1 MSNPHKPWARID
13 SRLQRQLGH
22 YAYYGMPADT
32 PRAAIHTLIGTP
44 SYTVPE
50 IDYGIRHIPAND
62 PFFSAFPNHLR
73 GIPRQDEMGI
83 WSSPDI
89 ELLAAQNVQVPRDTV
104 PVYETAQPVETTD
117 LQPITSF
124 KDGFVQSNN
133 RWLNNLKYL
142 HGQIMRKRNHED
154 DIRNGLRYLDQ
165 NPELDRNNIQQI
177 NSSIRALRKDIA
189 ERRKRIESQIG
200 TEEDEQAI
208 LRNSD
213 MIRALYAMQKQYYKG
228 ATAEEAEDW
237 RNEYIAKG
245 STGTQTIHDAIEREK
260 SFRPTKGMG
269 TFGEIIGNVITEAPL
284 IAGTAIG
291 AAPIGVVAGTA
302 SLANAAF
309 NNLAQSNMQA
319 DILEEETGQE
329 ISTARRLGQAALGT
343 GADMI
348 ASKVLPVRSSGS
360 LPFLKRIG
368 YDAITQGG
376 LEAGTSFIKDI
387 GQNEILGDDLSAG
400 EILANAG
407 RNAVVGG
414 LTGGAISGAGHMMNR
429 VQKGSTYSLP
439 KYDEQSAPLYYT
451 DVPLLR
457 NFLPRKKVRRST
469 LGPMAHN
476 AIDLEKS
483 GINIGKDLDYRTA
496 IAYEKYLQSP
506 DLPPGTYIS
515 NIPFSKDIDPNS
527 RTVIEHG
534 THYRESPDLPPGTYM
549 LNVSL
554 PDGIDP
560 NSQTPV
566 PNRTYTWERSELPPA
581 TYRAQIPFPEDI
593 DPNNQTVIGNGTY
606 IRERPELPPATY
618 KAQIPFPEDIDP
630 NSRTVIGN
638 GTYTRERPELPPATY
653 KAQIPFPED
662 IDPNSRT
669 VIEHGTHYRERPE
682 LPPIERNAIDM
693 DNLEEGL
700 KANSH
705 PQIPEE
711 DDIVIRT
718 PFGIYESMFGIDKLK
733 EIGDPDQKTKIPFK
747 RHKSRL
753 WKKKKK

>member
-32 PRAAIHTLIGTP
+32 PRTAIHTLIGTP

-89 ELLAAQNVQVPRDTV
+89 KLLAAQNVQVPRNTV

-154 DIRNGLRYLDQ
+154 DIRNGLRHLDQ

-269 TFGEIIGNVITEAPL
+269 TFGEIIGNAITEAPL

-343 GADMI
+343 GTDMI
-348 ASKVLPVRSSGS
+348 ASKVLPGRSSGP
-360 LPFLKRIG
+360 LPFLKHIG
-368 YDAITQGG
+368 QETLSQGAWNG
-376 LEAGTSFIKDI
+376 VSSAIKDI

-429 VQKGSTYSLP
+429 GQKGSTYSLP
-439 KYDEQSAPLYYT
+439 KYDEQSAP
-451 DVPLLR
+451 PLLY
-457 NFLPRKKVRRST
+457 RRSLAKKLLT
-469 LGPMAHN
+469 EKKGQEVYLRPYGPQRHRLG
-476 AIDLEKS
+476 K
-483 GINIGKDLDYRTA
+483 
-496 IAYEKYLQSP
+496 
-506 DLPPGTYIS
+506 
-515 NIPFSKDIDPNS
+515 
-527 RTVIEHG
+527 
-534 THYRESPDLPPGTYM
+534 
-549 LNVSL
+549 
-554 PDGIDP
+554 
-560 NSQTPV
+560 
-566 PNRTYTWERSELPPA
+566 
-581 TYRAQIPFPEDI
+581 
-593 DPNNQTVIGNGTY
+593 
-606 IRERPELPPATY
+606 
-618 KAQIPFPEDIDP
+618 
-630 NSRTVIGN
+630 
-638 GTYTRERPELPPATY
+638 
-653 KAQIPFPED
+653 
-662 IDPNSRT
+662 
-669 VIEHGTHYRERPE
+669 
-682 LPPIERNAIDM
+682 ERNQYRQRPR
-693 DNLEEGL
+693 LPYRH
-700 KANSH
+700 S
-705 PQIPEE
+705 
-711 DDIVIRT
+711 IRKIFT
-718 PFGIYESMFGIDKLK
+718 KPGPPSGNVYIEYSFFKGYRPKQSNGHRARNALSGKPGPSSGNIYVECFPS
-733 EIGDPDQKTKIPFK
+733 
-747 RHKSRL
+747 
-753 WKKKKK
+753 